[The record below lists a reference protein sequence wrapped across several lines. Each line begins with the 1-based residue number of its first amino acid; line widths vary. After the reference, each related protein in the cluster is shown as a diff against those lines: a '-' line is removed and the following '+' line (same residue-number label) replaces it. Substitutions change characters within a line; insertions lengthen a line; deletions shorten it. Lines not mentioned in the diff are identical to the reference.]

1 MNHSRCAVILLI
13 LFLSLSVLLASG
25 MESGR
30 DAHASDRIFAED
42 HVSAV
47 GIRSIS
53 AGRAEHTDVCVPWTD
68 LQKHASVQKQRVTSL
83 KKSRLHAAPEDRCEP
98 VLVRDGSISGFLP
111 LLRDAHNGFYLAVSG
126 LSPPVRSVCR
136 A

>member
-1 MNHSRCAVILLI
+1 MNHSRLSVILLI
-13 LFLSLSVLLASG
+13 LFLSLSILLVSG

-42 HVSAV
+42 HVSTI

-53 AGRAEHTDVCVPWTD
+53 AGRAEHTDVCVQRTD
-68 LQKHASVQKQRVTSL
+68 LQKHAPVQKQRVTSL
-83 KKSRLHAAPEDRCEP
+83 KKSRLHVAPEDRCEP
-98 VLVRDGSISGFLP
+98 VLVHDGSISGFLP

>member
-1 MNHSRCAVILLI
+1 MNHSRFSVILFI
-13 LFLSLSVLLASG
+13 LFLSFSVLLISG

-42 HVSAV
+42 HISTV

-53 AGRAEHTDVCVPWTD
+53 SGRAENTDVCVQRTD
-68 LQKHASVQKQRVTSL
+68 LQKHASVQKQRVVSL
-83 KKSRLHAAPEDRCEP
+83 KKSRLHTVPEYRLEP
-98 VLVRDGSISGFLP
+98 VLYHDGSASGFLP

-126 LSPPVRSVCR
+126 LSPPGPSVRR